1 MGDYYLRGTRVLLL
15 LFSLNSSRNP
25 RVVFADSAGA
35 AGFPVERGPEYASAG
50 RVEKVVGPCR
60 DCPLLSSSDNANT
73 WPKVESPCRQSGK
86 DRGHFGGT
94 SVSLPR
100 SVPAGQPIS
109 NAPAVAGAF
118 SSSTRPQPMP
128 VASPASTMAPII
140 AASLRR
146 RGRTSDQ
153 QHHAEKPTSA
163 RRNGVAMRGEDSR
176 SPANGIRNRHH
187 LYPAQSHRFD
197 NADIQAV
204 SFSRPSVRYLVERA
218 CAWMVQRLTGAG
230 ARRRA
235 RLGSRTF
242 PYSVV
247 GQRNPI
253 SHGFDIQGTHHH
265 SDRPAGGQRPNGR

>member
-1 MGDYYLRGTRVLLL
+1 MGDYYLRGTRVLLW
-15 LFSLNSSRNP
+15 LFSFNSSRNP
-25 RVVFADSAGA
+25 RVVFAGSAGA
-35 AGFPVERGPEYASAG
+35 AGFPVEREPEYASAG

-100 SVPAGQPIS
+100 SVPAGRPIS

-118 SSSTRPQPMP
+118 SSSARPQPMR
-128 VASPASTMAPII
+128 VASPAMSTMAPII
-140 AASLRR
+140 TAPCAAAVEPA
-146 RGRTSDQ
+146 TSSK
-153 QHHAEKPTSA
+153 KPTSA
-163 RRNGVAMRGEDSR
+163 RRDGVAMRGEGSR
-176 SPANGIRNRHH
+176 SPANGLRNRHH

-204 SFSRPSVRYLVERA
+204 SFSCPSVQYLVERA
-218 CAWMVQRLTGAG
+218 WMVRRLTAVGV
-230 ARRRA
+230 RRRA
-235 RLGSRTF
+235 RPGSRTF

-247 GQRNPI
+247 GG
-253 SHGFDIQGTHHH
+253 SETDD
-265 SDRPAGGQRPNGR
+265 SWV

>member
-1 MGDYYLRGTRVLLL
+1 MPSAYRASVAIIWRA
-15 LFSLNSSRNP
+15 SSRSIP
-25 RVVFADSAGA
+25 PGIPASCLLILPGRPDSRWSAGQNTRA
-35 AGFPVERGPEYASAG
+35 PDAWR
-50 RVEKVVGPCR
+50 K
-60 DCPLLSSSDNANT
+60 SSDRAVIARFFHRPITPIPGRRLNHRAA
-73 WPKVESPCRQSGK
+73 SPEK
-86 DRGHFGGT
+86 IGGT

-100 SVPAGQPIS
+100 SVPAGRPIS

-118 SSSTRPQPMP
+118 SSSARPQPMP

-204 SFSRPSVRYLVERA
+204 SFSCPSVQYLVERA
-218 CAWMVQRLTGAG
+218 WMVRRLTAVGVG
-230 ARRRA
+230 RRA
-235 RLGSRTF
+235 RPGSRTF

-247 GQRNPI
+247 GG
-253 SHGFDIQGTHHH
+253 SETDD
-265 SDRPAGGQRPNGR
+265 SWV